1 MKHITAF
8 DTGISSIDVVFEPTI
23 DGVFFSVL
31 ENGQEIT
38 KEFLEMP
45 PKEDDV
51 ELAPYLHS
59 FLKMAFVTIYQP
71 LLQNIANVFPV
82 IFIGNT
88 IEKNDE
94 KLEQATKVMSTDLS
108 SILKKYI
115 ELTKAQMDAV
125 KEEFSKKQ

>member
-8 DTGISSIDVVFEPTI
+8 DTGISSVDVVFEPTV
-23 DGVFFSVL
+23 DGIFFSIL

-51 ELAPYLHS
+51 ELAPYLHG
-59 FLKMAFVTIYQP
+59 FVKMAFSTIYQP

-82 IFIGNT
+82 IFVGNT

-94 KLEQATKVMSTDLS
+94 KLEQATQVISTDLS

-125 KEEFSKKQ
+125 KEELSKKQ